1 MPTKNDVATAKL
13 ARFQKFSEYVEN
25 NSNEIFVDYNDSLSS
40 EQVTQILEGKAED
53 VRFDIEDNAANCM
66 DRDDYYWTKMREDL
80 GVERWEIEEWLSSE
94 EGFWPSTVLDDYE
107 WKKLLSN
114 TSVEITATVWDAEW
128 NFYNWAYG
136 GPVNYS
142 DVKESLRILGIN
154 PLDFKKAFDDSS
166 VSLGGSHRLRGY
178 FPDMPNRKPAV
189 DVNELHGNMIV
200 LYDGVLNFCLGDLA
214 QVAEVASGETKN
226 ITFKAGTNV
235 VMYDFGSGAGITEVQ
250 LKEDVTIPRKKVEFK
265 NNNESRYR
273 IQSCYGFVHS
283 YWKEGSVQNAS

>member
-1 MPTKNDVATAKL
+1 MPTKNDVATAKQD
-13 ARFQKFSEYVEN
+13 RYKIFSDYVDN
-25 NSNEIFVDYNDSLSS
+25 HANEIYIDYRDELSK
-40 EQVTQILEGKAED
+40 EQVSQILEGKLAE
-53 VRFDIEDNAANCM
+53 VRWEIEDNAMSYM
-66 DRDDYYWTKMREDL
+66 DREDYYWTHMAEELK
-80 GVERWEIEEWLSSE
+80 VEKDEIFEWLDD
-94 EGFWPSTVLDDYE
+94 EGFWPHNDLTDDGMRRLME
-107 WKKLLSN
+107 N
-114 TSVEITATVWDAEW
+114 TSVEITAIVWDAEW

-154 PLDFKKAFDDSS
+154 PLEFKKAFDDSS

-189 DVNELHGNMIV
+189 DVNELRGNMIV

-235 VMYDFGSGAGITEVQ
+235 VMYDFGNGAGITEVQ

-265 NNNESRYR
+265 NDNESRYG

-283 YWKEGSVQNAS
+283 YWTEGSVQNG